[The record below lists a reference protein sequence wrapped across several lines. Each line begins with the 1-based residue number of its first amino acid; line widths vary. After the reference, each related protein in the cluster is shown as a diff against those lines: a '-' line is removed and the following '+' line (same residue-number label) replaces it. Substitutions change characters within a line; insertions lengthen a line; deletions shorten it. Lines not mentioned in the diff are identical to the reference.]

1 MKKAILNPITFF
13 LAVIAASLASCATE
27 TYADKRKAE
36 KAAFDNYRQRNN
48 LEFSTDSAYCFSLPA
63 PWPENLYFQTHR
75 GAYVRL
81 IKHDPEARPVAHTSR
96 GEHRDKRRRSIRFH
110 TGGHRPMLGLERC
123 RRLPAPR
130 FGSHAADRFPAR
142 SVRSI
147 PGRGN
152 HTHRNS

>member
-81 IKHDPEARPVAHTSR
+81 IKHDPEARPVAEGTTCVMR
-96 GEHRDKRRRSIRFH
+96 Y
-110 TGGHRPMLGLERC
+110 
-123 RRLPAPR
+123 
-130 FGSHAADRFPAR
+130 
-142 SVRSI
+142 
-147 PGRGN
+147 
-152 HTHRNS
+152 NSYKKLSQE